1 MSRLIPRLQMEQL
14 TPALAAALD
23 SKVKRLGYL
32 GEFFQCM
39 GNQPEALLSFNSL
52 TEDLK
57 KALPGRLTEVVALTV
72 AGVMRNDYERNQHE
86 RLCINLGF
94 DKNWVRDV
102 NARTPRKSTSLS
114 EEERLVQK
122 LTLAT
127 IASVGRQAQ
136 DEFEQVVQALGAK
149 YAVAILLLV
158 GRYMMHAV
166 IVNTL
171 TLTPPVTSIFEDDN
185 NDTTPL
191 AD

>member
-52 TEDLK
+52 TEGLK
-57 KALPGRLTEVVALTV
+57 KALPNRLTEVVALTV

-94 DKNWVRDV
+94 DQNWVREV
-102 NARTPRKSTSLS
+102 NARIPRKSTLLS

-122 LTLAT
+122 FTLAA